1 MLLELKRNKDIKET
15 CVTVEY
21 RERDKQVNSLVDYVS
36 HLNKMDKLVMANAE
50 NSLYQVNLQDILYM
64 ESVDR
69 RTFGY
74 TAEKTYELN
83 CKLYEIE
90 ELYQSLGFIRISKS
104 CIVNLHKIHALKPDY
119 GGKIL
124 ATMENKEK
132 LYISRQYA
140 PVLKE
145 KLGIGGKKNERISK
159 KST

>member
-1 MLLELKRNKDIKET
+1 MLLKLIRNKEIKET
-15 CVTVEY
+15 SVTVEY
-21 RERDKQVNSLVDYVS
+21 RELDKQVNSLVDYIS
-36 HLNKMDKLVMANAE
+36 HLNDMGENVFANADD
-50 NSLYQVNLQDILYM
+50 SLYQINIHDILYM

-74 TAEKTYELN
+74 TADKTYELS

-90 ELYQSLGFIRISKS
+90 ELYRSLGFIRISKS

-124 ATMENKEK
+124 VTMENREK

-140 PVLKE
+140 PVIKE

>member
-50 NSLYQVNLQDILYM
+50 NSMYQVNLQDILYM

-74 TAEKTYELN
+74 TAEKTYEL
-83 CKLYEIE
+83 
-90 ELYQSLGFIRISKS
+90 R
-104 CIVNLHKIHALKPDY
+104 
-119 GGKIL
+119 
-124 ATMENKEK
+124 
-132 LYISRQYA
+132 SRSIPPY
-140 PVLKE
+140 
-145 KLGIGGKKNERISK
+145 
-159 KST
+159 

>member
-1 MLLELKRNKDIKET
+1 MLLEIIENKKINET

-21 RERDKQVNSLVDYVS
+21 RERDKQVDSLVDYIS
-36 HLNKMDKLVMANAE
+36 HLNDMDENVFANAG
-50 NSLYQVNLQDILYM
+50 NSLYQVNLHDILYM

-74 TAEKTYELN
+74 TADKTYELN

-90 ELYQSLGFIRISKS
+90 ELYRSLGFIRISKS

-124 ATMENKEK
+124 VTMENREK

-140 PVLKE
+140 PVIKE